1 MKIGEIFYKKGE
13 IEINK
18 GKEAKYITV
27 VNMGDRPV
35 QVGSHYHFF
44 ECNFALRFDREAAF
58 GRHLDIP
65 AGMAVRFGPGEE
77 TRVGLVEY
85 DGDRKI
91 MGFNEMTMG
100 YADDET
106 TKKDAIIR
114 VRKRESEELQ
124 HVNEDQ
130 A

>member
-44 ECNFALRFDREAAF
+44 ECNFALKFDRESVF

-65 AGMAVRFGPGEE
+65 AGTAVRFEPGEE

-91 MGFNEMTMG
+91 MGVNEITMG

-106 TKKDAIIR
+106 TRQDAIIR
-114 VRKRESEELQ
+114 VRKRESEEFWY
-124 HVNEDQ
+124 VNE

>member
-44 ECNFALRFDREAAF
+44 ECNFALKFDRESVF

-65 AGMAVRFGPGEE
+65 AGTAVRFDPGEE

-85 DGDRKI
+85 DGDRTI
-91 MGFNEMTMG
+91 MGFNEITMG

-106 TKKDAIIR
+106 TRQDAIIR
-114 VRKRESEELQ
+114 VRKRESEEFWY
-124 HVNEDQ
+124 VNE

>member
-27 VNMGDRPV
+27 VNLENRPV

-44 ECNFALRFDREAAF
+44 ECNFALKFDRESVF

-65 AGMAVRFGPGEE
+65 AGTAVRFEPGEE

-91 MGFNEMTMG
+91 MGFNEITMG

-106 TKKDAIIR
+106 TRQDAIIR
-114 VRKRESEELQ
+114 VRKRESEEFWY
-124 HVNEDQ
+124 VNE

>member
-13 IEINK
+13 MEINK

-27 VNMGDRPV
+27 VNMGDRLV

-44 ECNFALRFDREAAF
+44 ECNFALKFDRESVF

-65 AGMAVRFGPGEE
+65 AGTAVRFEPGEE

-91 MGFNEMTMG
+91 MGFNEITMG

-106 TKKDAIIR
+106 TRQDAIIR
-114 VRKRESEELQ
+114 VRKRESEEFWY
-124 HVNEDQ
+124 VNE

>member
-44 ECNFALRFDREAAF
+44 ECNFALKFDRESVF

-65 AGMAVRFGPGEE
+65 AGTAVESAFA
-77 TRVGLVEY
+77 LLL
-85 DGDRKI
+85 
-91 MGFNEMTMG
+91 
-100 YADDET
+100 
-106 TKKDAIIR
+106 TKVTKPPYPAK
-114 VRKRESEELQ
+114 VS
-124 HVNEDQ
+124 
-130 A
+130 

>member
-27 VNMGDRPV
+27 VNLRDRPV

-44 ECNFALRFDREAAF
+44 ECNFALKFDRESVF

-65 AGMAVRFGPGEE
+65 AGTAVRFEPGEE

-91 MGFNEMTMG
+91 MGFNEITMG

-106 TKKDAIIR
+106 TRQDAIIR
-114 VRKRESEELQ
+114 VRKRESEEFWY
-124 HVNEDQ
+124 VNE

>member
-44 ECNFALRFDREAAF
+44 ECNFALKFDRESVF

-65 AGMAVRFGPGEE
+65 AGTAVRFEPGEE

-91 MGFNEMTMG
+91 MGFNEITMG

-106 TKKDAIIR
+106 TRQAAIIR
-114 VRKRESEELQ
+114 VRKRESEEFWY
-124 HVNEDQ
+124 VNE

>member
-27 VNMGDRPV
+27 VNMVDRPV

-44 ECNFALRFDREAAF
+44 ECNFALKFDRESVF

-65 AGMAVRFGPGEE
+65 AGTAVRFEPGEE

-91 MGFNEMTMG
+91 MGFNEITMG

-106 TKKDAIIR
+106 TRQDAIIR
-114 VRKRESEELQ
+114 VRKRESEEFWY
-124 HVNEDQ
+124 VNE

>member
-44 ECNFALRFDREAAF
+44 ECNFALKFDRESVF

-65 AGMAVRFGPGEE
+65 AGTAVRFEPGEE

-91 MGFNEMTMG
+91 MGFNEITMG

-106 TKKDAIIR
+106 TRQYAIIR
-114 VRKRESEELQ
+114 VRKRESEEFWY
-124 HVNEDQ
+124 VNE